1 MPEAGFGKAAQTTT
15 PCGKGRKRLYGL
27 QLRFTHIATKV
38 EIASGSRSRG
48 PLFLLPERAPM
59 TTDTETRL
67 ARETGPAQRVAALAE
82 PVLADLGF
90 RLVRVKMSGPTLQIM
105 AERPDGTFTIE
116 DCEAVSRAM
125 SPILDVEDV
134 VSSHYNLEVSSPGI
148 DRPLVRPS
156 DFEAWAG
163 HEVKVEMAVPVA
175 GRKRFKGTLEGY
187 HEGEVRLF
195 IENPEGATKEPVL
208 IGVPFADISDAKLVL
223 TDALIEAAKARLPK
237 GYGDG
242 AEIDEDQISQE
253 RSEDDNG

>member
-1 MPEAGFGKAAQTTT
+1 
-15 PCGKGRKRLYGL
+15 
-27 QLRFTHIATKV
+27 
-38 EIASGSRSRG
+38 
-48 PLFLLPERAPM
+48 M
-59 TTDTETRL
+59 TTETETRL

-156 DFEAWAG
+156 DFESWAG
-163 HEVKVEMAVPVA
+163 HDVKVEMAVPVA
-175 GRKRFKGTLEGY
+175 GRKRFKGALEGY
-187 HEGEVRLF
+187 HHGEVRLF

-223 TDALIEAAKARLPK
+223 TDQLIEAAKARLPK

-242 AEIDEDQISQE
+242 AEIDEDKISQE

>member
-1 MPEAGFGKAAQTTT
+1 
-15 PCGKGRKRLYGL
+15 
-27 QLRFTHIATKV
+27 
-38 EIASGSRSRG
+38 
-48 PLFLLPERAPM
+48 M
-59 TTDTETRL
+59 TTETETRL

-82 PVLADLGF
+82 PVLADMGF

-105 AERPDGTFTIE
+105 AERPDGTFTID

-134 VSSHYNLEVSSPGI
+134 VSSRYHLEVSSPGI

-156 DFEAWAG
+156 DFESWAG
-163 HEVKVEMAVPVA
+163 HEVKVDMAVPVA
-175 GRKRFKGTLEGY
+175 GRKRFKGTLEGF

-242 AEIDEDQISQE
+242 AEIDEDQISQKG
-253 RSEDDNG
+253 SEDDNG